1 MQPALSA
8 RLAHL
13 ALLVLA
19 WAILLF
25 LMLPVL
31 AVIPLSFNA
40 EPFLTYP
47 LAGVSLRWYE
57 AVLSSPQWMAALKSS
72 LIVGVATVAIATT
85 LGTLAAFGL
94 VRKKM
99 PKAHVFMGLL
109 LLPMALP
116 LVVVALALYMF
127 LTRIGLANSYAGLI
141 IAHSVLATPFVLVSV
156 TASLAGFDFAQIRA
170 AASLGAKPLRV
181 FFLVTLPQIA
191 PGVATGAIFAFIT
204 SWDEVVVALFVA
216 GPGQRTLPRQMF
228 AGLREQLDPSIM
240 VVATMM
246 IAISVLLVALGFLLR
261 SRAGRQ
267 DRRNGAA
274 WR

>member
-1 MQPALSA
+1 MKPSLAT
-8 RLAHL
+8 RLTRL
-13 ALLVLA
+13 CLLLLA
-19 WAILLF
+19 WGILLF

-40 EPFLTYP
+40 EPFLSYP

-57 AVLSSPQWMAALKSS
+57 AVLTSPQWMGALRSS
-72 LIVGVATVAIATT
+72 LIVGAATVLIATP

-94 VRKKM
+94 VRRKM
-99 PKAHVFMGLL
+99 PGAHLLMGLL

-116 LVVVALALYMF
+116 VVVVALALYMF

-141 IAHSVLATPFVLVSV
+141 ISHVVLATPFVLVTV
-156 TASLAGFDFAQIRA
+156 TASLAGFDFTQIRA
-170 AASLGAKPLRV
+170 AASLGARPLRV

-240 VVATMM
+240 VVATIM
-246 IAISVLLVALGFLLR
+246 IVISVLLVALGFLLR
-261 SRAGRQ
+261 WRAGRQ
-267 DRRNGAA
+267 G
-274 WR
+274 

>member
-1 MQPALSA
+1 MQPTLSA
-8 RLAHL
+8 RLIRLCLL
-13 ALLVLA
+13 ALA
-19 WAILLF
+19 WVVLLF

-31 AVIPLSFNA
+31 AVIPLSFNS

-57 AVLSSPQWMAALKSS
+57 AVLTSPQWMAALKSS
-72 LIVGVATVAIATT
+72 LIVGVATVMIATP

-94 VRKKM
+94 VRRKM
-99 PKAHVFMGLL
+99 PMAQVLMGLL

-116 LVVVALALYMF
+116 VVVVALALYMF
-127 LTRIGLANSYAGLI
+127 LTQIGLANSYGGLI
-141 IAHSVLATPFVLVSV
+141 IAHSVLAAPFVLVAV
-156 TASLAGFDFAQIRA
+156 TASLAGFDFTQIRA
-170 AASLGAKPLRV
+170 GASLGAKPLRV
-181 FFLVTLPQIA
+181 FFRVTLPQIA

-240 VVATMM
+240 VVATIM
-246 IAISVLLVALGFLLR
+246 IVTSVLLVALGLLLR
-261 SRAGRQ
+261 WRTGRS
-267 DRRNGAA
+267 G
-274 WR
+274 

>member
-1 MQPALSA
+1 MAASFSSRIA
-8 RLAHL
+8 SL
-13 ALLVLA
+13 ALLAIA
-19 WAILLF
+19 WIVLLF

-47 LAGVSLRWYE
+47 LAGVSLRWYA

-72 LIVGVATVAIATT
+72 LIVGLFTVAISTP

-99 PKAHVFMGLL
+99 PKAQHFMGLL
-109 LLPMALP
+109 LLPMAVP
-116 LVVVALALYMF
+116 VVVVALALYIF
-127 LTRIGLANSYAGLI
+127 LTRVGLANSYAGLI

-156 TASLAGFDFAQIRA
+156 TASLAGFDFVQVRA
-170 AASLGAKPLRV
+170 ASSLGAKPLRV
-181 FFLVTLPQIA
+181 FFLVTLPQII

-216 GPGQRTLPRQMF
+216 GPDQRTLPRQMF

-240 VVATMM
+240 VVATIM

-261 SRAGRQ
+261 YRAE
-267 DRRNGAA
+267 RRS
-274 WR
+274 